1 MGRLWSLLV
10 VGAAASLPYFCAGF
24 IQPAPLPSTLC
35 RPETRA
41 NNVVMAAQ
49 KMEKNTRRNTEK
61 YIDGPGMPARTEARS
76 KRRWR
81 QHARRRTSLLRFLNA
96 PLHVRRVM
104 MSSPLSK
111 DLKGQ
116 YDGVRAMPIRTGD
129 EVKVMKGDHKGKT
142 GKVEGINRAKLYI
155 HIEGITR
162 EKAGA
167 KEAGKT
173 STTIPVNIRASK
185 VQIISL
191 KLDKS
196 REAILKRKA
205 DGRWKHLEWMY
216 ASYFKKMDDADK
228 EAYNALPSR
237 AEKLKKLRSLRD
249 APFVV
254 TEAEYAELMKPVEIS
269 TELPERT
276 KVKEVAERARTRSR
290 GRK

>member
-1 MGRLWSLLV
+1 MGRLWSLLF
-10 VGAAASLPYFCAGF
+10 VGAAAALPYVCVGF
-24 IQPAPLPSTLC
+24 IQPTLPVSKSC
-35 RPETRA
+35 HATRKTE
-41 NNVVMAAQ
+41 VLMATK
-49 KMEKNTRRNTEK
+49 KMEKNTRRRTEQ
-61 YIDGPGMPARTEARS
+61 YIDGPGLPARTETRS

-96 PLHVRRVM
+96 PLHVRRVI

-111 DLKGQ
+111 ELKAQ

-129 EVKVMKGDHKGKT
+129 EVKVLKGDHKGKT
-142 GKVEGINRAKLYI
+142 GKIEGIDRAKLYI
-155 HIEGITR
+155 HIEGINR

-173 STTIPVNIRASK
+173 STTIPVNIRPSK
-185 VQIISL
+185 VQIIKL
-191 KLDKS
+191 NLDKS

-216 ASYFKKMDDADK
+216 ASYKNKMDSA
-228 EAYNALPSR
+228 ELQAYEALPTR

-249 APFVV
+249 APYLISD
-254 TEAEYAELMKPVEIS
+254 ADYAELMKPF
-269 TELPERT
+269 ELDLDAALVGT
-276 KVKEVAERARTRSR
+276 ASEVAARSRTRSR